1 MADALVIG
9 AGVIGLTSAICLA
22 ESGMEVRIVAAAAP
36 QETTSRAA
44 SAMWGS
50 SFAGPAD
57 DVRRWALD
65 SRYVHDYGHGG
76 TGVALAWGCAR
87 DVVDLVARACAHGRA
102 TR

>member
-9 AGVIGLTSAICLA
+9 AGVIGLTSATYLA
-22 ESGMEVRIVAAAAP
+22 ESGMEVRIRAAAPP

-57 DVRRWALD
+57 AVRRWAVQSLED
-65 SRYVHDYGHGG
+65 LRALADEPGS
-76 TGVALAWGCAR
+76 GVRIAWGCAR
-87 DVVDLVARACAHGRA
+87 DVLEIIARA
-102 TR
+102 